1 MYKNPK
7 PKITLYE
14 MGPLKRS
21 VVIWVLFQIVLWIT
35 FGIAYYFNLDA
46 WNRGADIIHTVST
59 EDSLFKTFFII
70 IVNNLILFFL
80 IALGNIFVRFGIV
93 TPGILILLFQGIMIG
108 WTAGTNSFEY
118 PFPSVL
124 EANIQYLKVGLWETT
139 SYALICGITLTKS
152 LYISDTFPAKEW
164 SSISKLNEI
173 SFNFTERI
181 LAVVSLA
188 ILVLSAFIEAIL
200 IIGL

>member
-1 MYKNPK
+1 MRWGIEKCCD
-7 PKITLYE
+7 L
-14 MGPLKRS
+14 
-21 VVIWVLFQIVLWIT
+21 VLFQIVLWIT

-46 WNRGADIIHTVST
+46 WNKGADIIHTVST

-124 EANIQYLKVGLWETT
+124 EANIMRHGNYVLCINMG
-139 SYALICGITLTKS
+139 G
-152 LYISDTFPAKEW
+152 YI
-164 SSISKLNEI
+164 
-173 SFNFTERI
+173 
-181 LAVVSLA
+181 
-188 ILVLSAFIEAIL
+188 
-200 IIGL
+200 

>member
-1 MYKNPK
+1 
-7 PKITLYE
+7 
-14 MGPLKRS
+14 MGVLKRS

-70 IVNNLILFFL
+70 IVNNLLLFFL

-139 SYALICGITLTKS
+139 SYALICGVTLTKS